1 MKAIGIIN
9 TKLVVEEIE
18 MPAPKRR
25 ENYFLI

>member
-18 MPAPKRR
+18 IPAPK
-25 ENYFLI
+25 EDEVLKK